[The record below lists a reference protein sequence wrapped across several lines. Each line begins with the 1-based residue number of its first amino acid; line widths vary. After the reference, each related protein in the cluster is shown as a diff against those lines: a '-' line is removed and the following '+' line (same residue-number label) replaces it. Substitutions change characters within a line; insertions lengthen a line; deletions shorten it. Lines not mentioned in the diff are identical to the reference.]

1 MHGATCVKY
10 GCTFAHPPCRPRD
23 CPAGENCLKVKCLLH
38 HPRSRPIPQYKATPN
53 CRYGVNCTKT
63 ACPFNHPV
71 AYSPRPPPETTGARA
86 YSGYQ
91 VGQNVEAQSGDDK
104 EWKSAIVRRIR
115 GAKLTVQFVGSDDL
129 VDVSRTSV
137 RDPDDPDKEA
147 AVIAS
152 DTLVCEE
159 ILPTAT
165 SVIKICMHGV
175 ACVKYG
181 CTFAHPPGRPADC
194 PDGENCM
201 EVQCALH
208 HPRTRPLPQYK
219 PAVVSLMAASAPI
232 APPEPATPR
241 PAVMSPEL
249 EELHAKKVEA
259 IAREDYMEA
268 QNIKVQMLK
277 LVQLEKLARQK
288 QAAVHNEEYLRA
300 MELKSKLV
308 EAQAQYDAEYS
319 TESTT

>member
-38 HPRSRPIPQYKATPN
+38 HPRSRPIPQYKATPD

-71 AYSPRPPPETTGARA
+71 TRSPRPPLDKEAGPA

-91 VGQNVEAQSGDDK
+91 VGQEVEAQCGDDE
-104 EWKSAIVRRIR
+104 EWKSATVRRIR
-115 GAKLTVQFVGSDDL
+115 GAKLTIQFSDTEEL
-129 VDVSRTSV
+129 VDLPRTRV
-137 RDPDDPDKEA
+137 RDPNDPDKENIVTA
-147 AVIAS
+147 PEPLFCEEVLPS
-152 DTLVCEE
+152 SKTLVR
-159 ILPTAT
+159 
-165 SVIKICMHGV
+165 VCMHGI

-194 PDGENCM
+194 PDGENCT
-201 EVQCALH
+201 EVKCALH
-208 HPRTRPLPQYK
+208 HPRTRPLAQYK
-219 PAVVSLMAASAPI
+219 PAAVSLMSASAPEM
-232 APPEPATPR
+232 PTPR

-249 EELHAKKVEA
+249 EELHTKKLAA
-259 IAREDYMEA
+259 IDCEDYMAA

-277 LVQLEKLARQK
+277 LVQLEKLRRQK
-288 QAAVHNEEYLRA
+288 QTAVENEDFLLA
-300 MELKSKLV
+300 MELKGKLA
-308 EAQAQYDAEYS
+308 EAQTAYDADYNAESS
-319 TESTT
+319 T